1 MKFAK
6 EILLFLFVLLL
17 TKGYCNDDTVGTH
30 FVTSFLYKNP
40 SNSAKIHLSLYFLP
54 KNEGVTP
61 IAITWWS
68 LLNKKLM
75 TVSINATHK
84 EQNPLVFDYKDVISD
99 GHPATGNVWDVTD
112 PRIYINSTGP
122 VKVLGRVFNLDNNQ
136 GDVYLVPPV
145 LFAGKK
151 YLFQLPT
158 SVALTNQL
166 VHILTLPNNNATV
179 QVTITSPN
187 GTILHYQTV
196 NINGA
201 MGSNQKIIPITQVN
215 GSPSVYINSNTNIVV
230 VAAVTCADLNAYN
243 MNNAT
248 TTNSCDYAAFMPQQI
263 RTWDCSSNLLVADK
277 RVISGDHTIN
287 VGVSP
292 ADTTCGS
299 KFPVLS
305 YTNLNSIIGVT
316 NNLQS
321 GQVSNFQVIHTLVS
335 EYATE
340 AKNARISLTRVGSP
354 HANRNSTLDGVYIHY
369 IPETTQFYKGSTHFI
384 TFTDGDF
391 LEVYVENLRVSD
403 NMTLNGVNLIKSM
416 INSQT
421 IYSFGNTYSVY
432 KLNANR
438 IGVHTF
444 SCTAEYVAFVIS
456 KVNKNTNTA
465 YGYTTGFGISQLISV
480 GGSTTTTTTM
490 APGSVTTTTTTWS
503 NNTTQG
509 VMTTTQ
515 SMTTTTKGSSTTI
528 TSSFILAS
536 ILLKL
541 LFNHF

>member
-6 EILLFLFVLLL
+6 EILLFLFVILL

-30 FVTSFLYKNP
+30 FVTSFLYKN
-40 SNSAKIHLSLYFLP
+40 SINSAKIHLSLYFLP
-54 KNEGVTP
+54 KNEGNTP
-61 IAITWWS
+61 IAITWYS
-68 LLNKKLM
+68 LLNKTLK

-84 EQNPLVFDYKDVISD
+84 EHNQFVFDYKDVISE

-145 LFAGKK
+145 LFAGQK

-179 QVTITSPN
+179 QIIQTSSN
-187 GTILHYQTV
+187 GTVLHNQTV

-201 MGSNQKIIPITQVN
+201 LGSNQKIIPITQVN
-215 GSPSVYINSNTNIVV
+215 GSPSIYINSNTNIVV

-248 TTNSCDYAAFMPQQI
+248 SANTCDYAAFMPQQI
-263 RTWDCSSNLLVADK
+263 RTWDCSSNLMKDDK
-277 RVISGDHTIN
+277 RVVSGDHTIN

-292 ADTTCGS
+292 ADTTCGN

-305 YTNLNSIIGVT
+305 YTNLNSILGVT
-316 NNLQS
+316 NNLQP

-369 IPETTQFYKGSTHFI
+369 IPETTQYYKGSTHFI

-391 LEVYVENLRVSD
+391 LEVYIENLKVND
-403 NMTLNGVNLIKSM
+403 NMTLNGVSLLKSLVS
-416 INSQT
+416 SQV

-444 SCTAEYVAFVIS
+444 SCTAKYVAFVIS
-456 KVNKNTNTA
+456 KVNKKTNTA

-480 GGSTTTTTTM
+480 GGSSTTSTTTIVPLNGTKTTV
-490 APGSVTTTTTTWS
+490 SS

-509 VMTTTQ
+509 VITTTQ
-515 SMTTTTKGSSTTI
+515 SLTTTTKGSSTTI
-528 TSSFILAS
+528 ASSFILAS
-536 ILLKL
+536 VLLKL
-541 LFNHF
+541 LF